1 MFERNVEKRHNSI
14 FFFEKNLSKTLSQ
27 RKKKSSPLDT
37 ISNKN
42 RNKLFSR
49 NKPSSLTSSGSF
61 EFSKKKEKKKEKQER
76 KRIAR
81 EARWDKRDLGSIGT
95 AEWIARGAV
104 VSGIGWLTDWV
115 PASVVWLPLS
125 SDLPECVH
133 SFIPLRPRRRFKDRS
148 NSRYLI
154 ATRQGRGE
162 LLFTTR

>member
-61 EFSKKKEKKKEKQER
+61 EFSKKKEKKKKNKNEKESRER
-76 KRIAR
+76 QGEVSEISDRLER
-81 EARWDKRDLGSIGT
+81 RS
-95 AEWIARGAV
+95 EWRV
-104 VSGIGWLTDWV
+104 VPWWAASADWLTESPRV
-115 PASVVWLPLS
+115 SCGCLFRPISPSV
-125 SDLPECVH
+125 CTR
-133 SFIPLRPRRRFKDRS
+133 SFRS
-148 NSRYLI
+148 VLGVDSRTAPILD
-154 ATRQGRGE
+154 T
-162 LLFTTR
+162 

>member
-27 RKKKSSPLDT
+27 RKKKSSPLNI
-37 ISNKN
+37 ISKN

-49 NKPSSLTSSGSF
+49 NKPSLTSSGSF
-61 EFSKKKEKKKEKQER
+61 EFSKKKEKKREKQER

-81 EARWDKRDLGSIGT
+81 EARWGKRDLGSIGT
-95 AEWIARGAV
+95 AEWMARGAV

>member
-27 RKKKSSPLDT
+27 RKKKSSPLNI
-37 ISNKN
+37 ISKN

-61 EFSKKKEKKKEKQER
+61 EFSKKRKKKREKQER

-81 EARWDKRDLGSIGT
+81 EARWGKRDLGSIGT
-95 AEWIARGAV
+95 AEWMARGAV

>member
-14 FFFEKNLSKTLSQ
+14 FFFEKNLSKILSQ
-27 RKKKSSPLDT
+27 RKKKSSPLNI
-37 ISNKN
+37 ISKN

-49 NKPSSLTSSGSF
+49 NKPSSLTSF
-61 EFSKKKEKKKEKQER
+61 EFSKKKGKKKREKQER

-81 EARWDKRDLGSIGT
+81 EARWGKRDLGSIGT
-95 AEWIARGAV
+95 AEWMARGAV

>member
-27 RKKKSSPLDT
+27 RKKKSSPLNI
-37 ISNKN
+37 ISKN

-61 EFSKKKEKKKEKQER
+61 EFSKKKEKKKREKQER

-81 EARWDKRDLGSIGT
+81 EAKWGKRNLGSIGT
-95 AEWIARGAV
+95 AEWMARGAV